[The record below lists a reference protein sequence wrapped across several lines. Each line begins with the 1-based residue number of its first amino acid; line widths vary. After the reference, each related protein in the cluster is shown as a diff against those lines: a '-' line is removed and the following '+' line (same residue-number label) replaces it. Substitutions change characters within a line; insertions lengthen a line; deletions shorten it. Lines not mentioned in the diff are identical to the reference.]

1 LTLAAKFFR
10 AAWLTQRMIARNL
23 LRHYQTSRPFHRA
36 VPVRYFAADE
46 VFVTRQGDCGLVLS
60 FTGIDDE
67 CLAVEQ
73 LESVSH
79 TLVAA
84 FRLFDER
91 FRLYKYLIKT
101 GLPDLPRKESYAS
114 ATFEQIAQE
123 RALF

>member
-1 LTLAAKFFR
+1 
-10 AAWLTQRMIARNL
+10 
-23 LRHYQTSRPFHRA
+23 
-36 VPVRYFAADE
+36 
-46 VFVTRQGDCGLVLS
+46 
-60 FTGIDDE
+60 
-67 CLAVEQ
+67 LAVEQ